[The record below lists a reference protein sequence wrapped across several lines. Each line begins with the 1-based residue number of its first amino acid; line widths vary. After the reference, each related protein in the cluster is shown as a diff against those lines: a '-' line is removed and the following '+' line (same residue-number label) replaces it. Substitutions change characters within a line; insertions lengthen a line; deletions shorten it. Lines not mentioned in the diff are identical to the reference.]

1 MATVKQ
7 IQYRLG
13 QAKKKLAKLNR
24 EVAGAKNNIKKLE
37 GQLKNARVAAKKKPK
52 KKKAAPKRKKA
63 AKKKAAPKRK
73 KAAKKKV
80 TRRKKKR

>member
-13 QAKKKLAKLNR
+13 QAKKKLTKLNR
-24 EVAGAKNNIKKLE
+24 AVASAKNNVKKLE
-37 GQLKNARVAAKKKPK
+37 GQLKTARTAAKKKP

-73 KAAKKKV
+73 KAAKKKAP
-80 TRRKKKR
+80 RRKKKR